1 MRLKINSKKIDK
13 KIIDQ
18 AVTVLKTGGI
28 LIYPTDTIYG
38 IGCDANNIQAV
49 KKIKQLK
56 GRNQQQPFSIIC
68 PNLTHISQLSLVT
81 NYAYRVLKKYLPGPF
96 TFILPATKLVP
107 KLVQH
112 PKTKTVGI
120 RIPDHPICTALVNGF
135 NGPIITT
142 SINKHGQ
149 EALSNPDLIA
159 NDWLNKVDCF
169 LDCGFI
175 GNQSSTIISLI
186 DDAPQIIRQGKGK
199 FLEN

>member
-1 MRLKINSKKIDK
+1 MHIKIDAKKIDQ

-18 AVTVLKTGGI
+18 AVTILKNGGL

-38 IGCDANNIQAV
+38 IGCDASNIQAV
-49 KKIKQLK
+49 KRIQQLK
-56 GRNQQQPFSIIC
+56 GRNQHHPFSIIC
-68 PNLTHISQLSLVT
+68 PNLTNISQLSLVS
-81 NYAYRVLKKYLPGPF
+81 NYAYRILKKYLPGPF

-120 RIPDHPICTALVNGF
+120 RIPNHPICLALVNSL
-135 NGPIITT
+135 NSPIVTT

-149 EALSNPDLIA
+149 QPLANPDLIA
-159 NDWLNKVDCF
+159 NDWLNNVDCF

-175 GNQSSTIISLI
+175 GNEASTIIDLT
-186 DDAPQIIRQGKGK
+186 DDEPKIIRQGKGE